1 ERRAAIAAPTG
12 PDLSASSRRDPPGL
26 RRCTPRRRRRARQQH
41 GELEQY
47 RRSADLI
54 AGFGLGGVPA
64 MTRLDAVDRIS
75 ALLRSNAA
83 ILLDFDGPITRLM
96 PPPANAELA
105 EAARKPLRQAGIELP
120 GELAA
125 STEHLAVLRF
135 AATQSPEL
143 VLRVD
148 TVCTTGEVE
157 AAQT

>member
-1 ERRAAIAAPTG
+1 
-12 PDLSASSRRDPPGL
+12 
-26 RRCTPRRRRRARQQH
+26 
-41 GELEQY
+41 
-47 RRSADLI
+47 
-54 AGFGLGGVPA
+54 

-125 STEHLAVLRF
+125 STDHLAVLRF

-157 AAQT
+157 AAQTSEPTPGAHEAMYALRRAGHPLATRLLSRHV